1 MYGYVVL
8 KGLVSHVLN
17 VNVITNISHWIFILL
32 CHRLQGLMGIPNH
45 LRVVELFWN
54 IMVPS
59 ILAIVIAQ
67 LGKFYI
73 VLFIPPVCDSLH
85 STHAA

>member
-1 MYGYVVL
+1 MPQVTGSY
-8 KGLVSHVLN
+8 
-17 VNVITNISHWIFILL
+17 
-32 CHRLQGLMGIPNH
+32 GIPNH
-45 LRVVELFWN
+45 LRMVELFWN

-67 LGKFYI
+67 LGKVYI
-73 VLFIPPVCDSLH
+73 VLIIPPVCDSLH

>member
-1 MYGYVVL
+1 
-8 KGLVSHVLN
+8 
-17 VNVITNISHWIFILL
+17 
-32 CHRLQGLMGIPNH
+32 MGIPNH

-67 LGKFYI
+67 LGKVYI
-73 VLFIPPVCDSLH
+73 VLIIPPVCDSLY
-85 STHAA
+85 STNAA